1 MRRFAPIL
9 PGATARDRAFACLGA
24 IVGIGLAGFVAALIH
39 GDGEALPWIVAP
51 MGASAVLLFAVPASP
66 MAQPWPIVGGNS
78 LSALTG
84 FAVGQALG
92 HGAVACGIG
101 VGLAIGV
108 MSMTRSLHPP
118 GGAAALTGVIGGGLV
133 DPAGWWFPLA
143 PVALDAALLVA
154 VGWAFHRLSGHP
166 YPHRPEPETAAHD
179 PAPTVRVGVRDEDLD
194 AVLAGVGETFDIDR
208 ADLRLLLTELEL
220 QVLARRRPELTCG
233 EIMSRH
239 VISVSRHAEPE
250 MARQILLETG
260 VRLLPVLDDAE
271 RPIGGIGLRELAR
284 RRGGRTVEDLMT
296 APLTVNP
303 DEPAVKLTGPLTDGH
318 RHAAMVVDPA
328 SGILRGLVTQAD
340 LLAALAALAAA
351 PPSAASR

>member
-24 IVGIGLAGFVAALIH
+24 VVGIGLAGFVAALIH

-66 MAQPWPIVGGNS
+66 MSQPWAIIGGNS

-92 HGAVACGIG
+92 HGALACGIG

-108 MSMTRSLHPP
+108 MSVTRSLHPP
-118 GGAAALTGVIGGGLV
+118 GGAAALTCVIGGGLV

-143 PVALDAALLVA
+143 PVALDAVLLVG

-166 YPHRPEPETAAHD
+166 YPHRQPPETPTHD
-179 PAPTVRVGVRDEDLD
+179 PAPTARVGVRDEDLD
-194 AVLAGVGETFDIDR
+194 AVLAGIGETFDIDR
-208 ADLRLLLTELEL
+208 DDLRLLLTELEL
-220 QVLARRRPELTCG
+220 QVLARRHPELTCE
-233 EIMSRH
+233 EIMSRQ

-250 MARQILLETG
+250 MARQMLLESG

-284 RRGGRTVEDLMT
+284 RGRRSASTVEDLMT
-296 APLTVNP
+296 PPLTVTP
-303 DEPAVKLTGPLTDGH
+303 GEPAVKLTGPLTDGH
-318 RHAAMVVDPA
+318 RHAAMVVDPD
-328 SGILRGLVTQAD
+328 SGVLRGLVTQAD
-340 LLAALAALAAA
+340 LLAALAAAPSPAPAA
-351 PPSAASR
+351 